1 MKKQFFCIF
10 AAAVLAVCGA
20 SCGSRPISNSGIKAS
35 VETINNVPIKDRK
48 EQTVGKWETT
58 REYLN
63 GRERSKND
71 ITYNR
76 YELAADGS
84 GIYWDADDN
93 EQQVSWEVT
102 PDGGVKILYEE
113 KGEFTEYYDY
123 LGCDLVTK
131 KAAEEGTLDIYLA
144 KVNKF
149 TPKDGAET

>member
-1 MKKQFFCIF
+1 MKKQLCCIF
-10 AAAVLAVCGA
+10 TAAVLAVCGA
-20 SCGSRPISNSGIKAS
+20 SCGSRSVSNSGIKAS
-35 VETINNVPIKDRK
+35 VETINNVPVKERK
-48 EQTVGKWETT
+48 AQTAGKWETN

-63 GRERSKND
+63 GRERDKAD

-93 EQQVSWEVT
+93 KQQISWEVT
-102 PDGGVKILYEE
+102 PDGGVEILYEE
-113 KGEFTEYYDY
+113 QGELTEYYDF

-131 KAAEEGTLDIYLA
+131 KSAEEGTLDIYLA

-149 TPKDGAET
+149 TPKEDAEA

>member
-1 MKKQFFCIF
+1 MKKQFFRIF

-20 SCGSRPISNSGIKAS
+20 SCGSRPVSNSGIKAS

-131 KAAEEGTLDIYLA
+131 KAAEEGTIDIYLA

>member
-20 SCGSRPISNSGIKAS
+20 SCGSRPVSNSGIKAS

-93 EQQVSWEVT
+93 KQQISWEVT
-102 PDGGVKILYEE
+102 PDNKVKILYKE

>member
-93 EQQVSWEVT
+93 EQLVSWEVT